1 MAKDCHH
8 RRAGARRGPRRELPG
23 EEIRYSELLI
33 SDLNW
38 VTFDVAM
45 GRILATGTAPSRIDS
60 VAHRELPDGSRRVVA
75 VTLDR
80 GLVSLHYEY
89 HSATRQL
96 VIRVIRRDRV
106 EIELTSAVMHR
117 RRGATMAFVQQP
129 AGDVSLT
136 LQSDGDAPRQYQAA
150 SLWHL
155 QLAQPRSYVADS

>member
-1 MAKDCHH
+1 MWQRTAIVV
-8 RRAGARRGPRRELPG
+8 ALGLVGAPGAELPG

-45 GRILATGTAPSRIDS
+45 GRVQATGNRTKHDQQR
-60 VAHRELPDGSRRVVA
+60 AHRELPDGATESCA

-80 GLVSLHYEY
+80 GLVSLHYVY

-106 EIELTSAVMHR
+106 EIESHCSAASAPVGNDGVRPTAR
-117 RRGATMAFVQQP
+117 RR
-129 AGDVSLT
+129 
-136 LQSDGDAPRQYQAA
+136 R
-150 SLWHL
+150 
-155 QLAQPRSYVADS
+155 VADTSVGW